1 MKKKSLLILSLFFFA
16 FCFSQNIDLDSISE
30 NGGYSYIAKP
40 IGQGPFPG
48 VLYSHGGFG
57 TSVGGDLRGTCI
69 ALAQNGY
76 IGWCNK
82 RTIDVSITPHISQ
95 VETALD
101 SLINQSTIDVNN
113 IGIIGFSRG
122 GLLTLITAISR
133 YNDIKAIVTMA
144 PAAANNTLVNTLS
157 NTSVIDDSVLI
168 LVAENDTFQDNH
180 VQLALDVE
188 NALYTST
195 GIRYIEYPPYDED
208 ENGVVNGLDDGHMLF
223 DKVQSPYWND
233 VIVFLDN
240 NLKVSASEIIDTVNE
255 TNNKLIK
262 IVDILGRERDNKN
275 NTLLFYVYDNGLI
288 EKKIMI
294 K

>member
-1 MKKKSLLILSLFFFA
+1 
-16 FCFSQNIDLDSISE
+16 
-30 NGGYSYIAKP
+30 
-40 IGQGPFPG
+40 
-48 VLYSHGGFG
+48 
-57 TSVGGDLRGTCI
+57 
-69 ALAQNGY
+69 
-76 IGWCNK
+76 
-82 RTIDVSITPHISQ
+82 
-95 VETALD
+95 
-101 SLINQSTIDVNN
+101 
-113 IGIIGFSRG
+113 
-122 GLLTLITAISR
+122 
-133 YNDIKAIVTMA
+133 MA

-157 NTSVIDDSVLI
+157 NASVIDDSVLI

-208 ENGVVNGLDDGHMLF
+208 GNGVVNGLDDGHMLF

-233 VIVFLDN
+233 LIVFLDN
-240 NLKVSASEIIDTVNE
+240 NLKASASEIIDTVNE

-262 IVDILGRERDNKN
+262 IVDVLGRERNNKN

-288 EKKIMI
+288 EKKIML

>member
-1 MKKKSLLILSLFFFA
+1 MKKESLLVFSLFFFT
-16 FCFSQNIDLDSISE
+16 FCFSQSIDLDSIAE
-30 NGGYSYIAKP
+30 NGAYSYTAKP

-57 TSVGGDLRGTCI
+57 TSVGGNLRGTCI

-76 IGWCNK
+76 VGWCNK
-82 RTIDVSITPHISQ
+82 RTTDVSITPHISQ

-133 YNDIKAIVTMA
+133 YNDVKAIVTMA
-144 PAAANNTLVNTLS
+144 PAAANNTLANTLS
-157 NTSVIDDSVLI
+157 NASAIDDSVLI
-168 LVAENDTFQDNH
+168 LVAENDTSQDNH
-180 VQLALDVE
+180 VQLALDVK
-188 NALYTST
+188 NALSTSAD
-195 GIRYIEYPPYDED
+195 IRHIEYPPYDED
-208 ENGVVNGLDDGHMLF
+208 GNGIVNSLDDGHMLF
-223 DKVQSPYWND
+223 DKVQPPYWND
-233 VIVFLDN
+233 MIIFLDN
-240 NLKVSASEIIDTVNE
+240 NLKASSSDIINTTNE
-255 TNNKLIK
+255 TNNKMIK
-262 IVDILGRERDNKN
+262 IVDILGREKNTKN
-275 NTLLFYVYDNGLI
+275 NTLLFYIYDNGLV